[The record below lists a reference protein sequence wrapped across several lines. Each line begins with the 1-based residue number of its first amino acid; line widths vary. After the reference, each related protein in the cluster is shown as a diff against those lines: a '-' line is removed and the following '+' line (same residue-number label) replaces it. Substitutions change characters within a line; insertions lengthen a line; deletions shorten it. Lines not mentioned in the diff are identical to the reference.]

1 MDIKADS
8 QSKIKNIV
16 TTKKVA
22 TSRFF
27 AAKRSTKLRIG
38 GTNFNSKN

>member
-16 TTKKVA
+16 TTKKV
-22 TSRFF
+22 SHFF